1 MDVYYNKYSNRGYF
15 MVNLDIIK
23 ENIQLEKLVGEE
35 SASIPVKE
43 EYLIPDTH
51 PDVYKILSLDVDTSI
66 TNKEVQTDKV
76 VIETLLKFNVIY
88 LAKEEGEFI
97 ITNHVYEKKMSN
109 QIDIQGAEHKM
120 VCYAKCELEHINSN
134 IINERKI
141 NIEAYFTIKCKAYE
155 RENVEFI
162 KDINSNGDVQVQKK
176 PDRIEKIVANKNF
189 NVEAKTKIKA
199 GIDKPQI
206 DKIISH
212 SCLVHKKDMK
222 ILEDKVQSSCY
233 IKVNV
238 VYKSNES
245 KELYVLEEDIPVT
258 KEEEIIGVGLG
269 MIADYDMELYN
280 LNINVEEDETGEKK
294 VIDFDASVN
303 VDAKIIKVEDIEIL
317 DDIYSPTS
325 TITVNK
331 DAFNICMTRAEGST
345 EIIVKDNIAL
355 ESDDNIAQIISSI
368 GKVISVNSKIDNNK
382 VIVDGVLKVDSIYA
396 CSDENKYLNTVSSDL
411 PFECSIDIQNINDGM
426 ECNVYVNLENIQST
440 VEANTI
446 AVKAV
451 IYISAKVKEKIIKQY
466 IKDIEQKDEVKEKT
480 SSITIYVVQKN
491 DTIWKLAKKYNTTM
505 EDIIKINNIENPDV
519 IYPGEK
525 LIIPGRA
532 VI

>member
-1 MDVYYNKYSNRGYF
+1 

-35 SASIPVKE
+35 YVSIPVKE

-66 TNKEVQTDKV
+66 INKEVQTDKV
-76 VIETLLKFNVIY
+76 VVETLLKFNVIY
-88 LAKEEGEFI
+88 LAKEEGEFV
-97 ITNHVYEKKMSN
+97 ITSHVYEKNISN

-141 NIEAYFTIKCKAYE
+141 NIEAYFTIKSRVYE

-162 KDINSNGDVQVQKK
+162 KDVNSNGDVQLQKK

-189 NVEAKTKIKA
+189 NIEAKSKIKV

-212 SCLVHKKDMK
+212 SFLIHKKDIK
-222 ILEDKVQSSCY
+222 ILEDKVQASCY
-233 IKVNV
+233 IKMNI
-238 VYKSNES
+238 VYKSNDG
-245 KELYVLEEDIPVT
+245 KELYVLEDDIPVT
-258 KEEEIIGVGLG
+258 KEEEVIGVGLG
-269 MIADYDMELYN
+269 MISDYDIELHN
-280 LNINVEEDETGEKK
+280 FNINVEEDETNEKK
-294 VIDFDASVN
+294 VVDFDAVVN
-303 VDAKIIKVEDIEIL
+303 VDTKIIKIEDIEIL

-345 EIIVKDNIAL
+345 EIIVKDNISL
-355 ESDDNIAQIISSI
+355 ENDDNIAQIISSI

-396 CSDENKYLNTVSSDL
+396 CSDENKYLNTVSGDL

-426 ECNVYVNLENIQST
+426 EENIYVNLENIQST
-440 VEANTI
+440 VEANTV

-451 IYISAKVKEKIIKQY
+451 IYILAKVKEKTVKQY
-466 IKDIEQKDEVKEKT
+466 IKDIEQKDEVKEKNA
-480 SSITIYVVQKN
+480 SISIYVVQKN
-491 DTIWKLAKKYNTTM
+491 DTIWNLAKKYNTTM
-505 EDIIKINNIENPDV
+505 ENIIKINNIENPDI

>member
-1 MDVYYNKYSNRGYF
+1 

-35 SASIPVKE
+35 SVSIPVKE

-51 PDVYKILSLDVDTSI
+51 PDVYKILSLDVDASI
-66 TNKEVQTDKV
+66 TNREVQTDKV
-76 VIETLLKFNVIY
+76 MVETLLKFNVIY
-88 LAKEEGEFI
+88 LAKEDGEFV

-109 QIDIQGAEHKM
+109 PIDVQGAEHKM

-141 NIEAYFTIKCKAYE
+141 SVESYFTIKCKVYE
-155 RENVEFI
+155 KDNVEFI

-189 NVEAKTKIKA
+189 NIDSKTKIKT

-206 DKIISH
+206 DKIISYNY
-212 SCLVHKKDMK
+212 LIHKKDIK

-233 IKVNV
+233 MKINV
-238 VYKSNES
+238 IYKSNDS
-245 KELYVLEEDIPVT
+245 KELYILEDDIPIT

-269 MIADYDMELYN
+269 MVADYDMELN
-280 LNINVEEDETGEKK
+280 SINIDVLEDETGEKK
-294 VIDFDASVN
+294 VVDFDVLIN
-303 VDAKIIKVEDIEIL
+303 VDAKFIKIEDIEIL

-331 DAFNICMTRAEGST
+331 DAFNIYMTRAEGST
-345 EIIVKDNIAL
+345 EIIVKDNITL
-355 ESDDNIAQIISSI
+355 ENDDNIAQIINSI

-396 CSDENKYLNTVSSDL
+396 CSDENKYLNTITGDL
-411 PFECSIDIQNINDGM
+411 PFEAAIDIQNITEGM
-426 ECNVYVNLENIQST
+426 ECNIYVNLENIQST
-440 VEANTI
+440 IEANTI

-451 IYISAKVKEKIIKQY
+451 IYIGAKVKEKVIKEY
-466 IKDIEQKDEVKEKT
+466 IKDIEQKDEIKEKT
-480 SSITIYVVQKN
+480 ASIIIYVVQKN
-491 DTIWKLAKKYNTTM
+491 DSIWKLAKKYNTTM
-505 EDIIKINNIENPDV
+505 EDIIKLNNIENPDV
-519 IYPGEK
+519 IYEGEK

-532 VI
+532 II